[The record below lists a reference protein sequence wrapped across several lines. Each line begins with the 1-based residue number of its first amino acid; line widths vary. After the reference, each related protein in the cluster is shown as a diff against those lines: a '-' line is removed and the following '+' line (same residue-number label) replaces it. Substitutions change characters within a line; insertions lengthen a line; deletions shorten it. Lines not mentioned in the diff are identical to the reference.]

1 MLREV
6 PHLPPVELAPRVR
19 LVRLPLRGDVVDAI
33 RLRLM
38 RARQA
43 VGPDALAHELG
54 DVRFAA
60 TFGPRRRAPDKN
72 ERWHGALAVFGLVEG
87 PRPALLAY
95 TLRPVGELA
104 AVAPPQGWS
113 DDPVDWA
120 AAKETP
126 LLPRI
131 ERRTGLDVPFA
142 AEIWPKARIVD
153 PAKMPSGKRR
163 IPRMREI
170 DAAKLEQQWQP
181 GLSRAE
187 AYGVWLQRQ
196 LPTAVIAPVSVRIM
210 GETTVAKGDGR
221 SFGVLGLRLNG
232 LLRLA
237 DAATMTVALLRG
249 VGRRRAYGLGLLVVA

>member
-1 MLREV
+1 MLPEV
-6 PHLPPVELAPRVR
+6 PRLPPVELARRVR
-19 LVRLPLRGDVVDAI
+19 LVRLPLRADIVDAV
-33 RLRLM
+33 RLGLV

-43 VGPDALAHELG
+43 TGPDALAHELG

-60 TFGPRRRAPDKN
+60 AFAPHHRGPDEK

-95 TLRPVGELA
+95 TLMSLAELA
-104 AVAPPQGWS
+104 AVAPPQSWS
-113 DDPVDWA
+113 DDPVEWA
-120 AAKETP
+120 AAKETL

-142 AEIWPKARIVD
+142 AEVWPKARIVD

-170 DAAKLEQQWQP
+170 DAAKLEQQRQP
-181 GLSRAE
+181 GLSRTE

-196 LPTAVIAPVSVRIM
+196 LPTAVIVPTSVRVM
-210 GETTVAKGDGR
+210 GETTATKGDGR

-232 LLRLA
+232 LLRLS
-237 DAATMTVALLRG
+237 DPAAMTVALLRG
-249 VGRRRAYGLGLLVVA
+249 VGRRRAYGLGLLVLA

>member
-1 MLREV
+1 MLHEV

-19 LVRLPLRGDVVDAI
+19 LVRLPLRADVVDAI
-33 RLRLM
+33 RLRLT

-43 VGPDALAHELG
+43 TGPDALAHELG

-60 TFGPRRRAPDKN
+60 TFAPRHRAPDEN

-95 TLRPVGELA
+95 TLRPLNELA

-120 AAKETP
+120 AAQET
-126 LLPRI
+126 LVLPRI
-131 ERRTGLDVPFA
+131 ERRAGLEVPFA
-142 AEIWPKARIVD
+142 AEVWPKARIVD
-153 PAKMPSGKRR
+153 PAKVPSGKRR
-163 IPRMREI
+163 IPRIREI
-170 DAAKLEQQWQP
+170 DAAKLEQQRQP

-196 LPTAVIAPVSVRIM
+196 LQAAVIVLTSVRIM
-210 GETTVAKGDGR
+210 GETTAAKGDGR
-221 SFGVLGLRLNG
+221 SFGVLALRLNG
-232 LLRLA
+232 VLRLA
-237 DAATMTVALLRG
+237 DAATMTVGLLRG
-249 VGRRRAYGLGLLVVA
+249 VGRRRAYGLGLLVLA